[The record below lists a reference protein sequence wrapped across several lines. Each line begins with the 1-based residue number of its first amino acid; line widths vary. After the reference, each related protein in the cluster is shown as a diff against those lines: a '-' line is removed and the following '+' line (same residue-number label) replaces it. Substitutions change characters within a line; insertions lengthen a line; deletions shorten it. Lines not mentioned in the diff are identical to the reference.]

1 MNIYNWLYVYLRK
14 SPVVDG
20 RVKRDMEG
28 LEVRYPVILSSKE
41 KDIARKIVKAFGQI
55 GTPYI
60 HTYVHTYIHTYMQ
73 QDINTCIHTY
83 SIPTYTFIQT
93 DVYIYIYIM

>member
-1 MNIYNWLYVYLRK
+1 MDIYNWLYVYLRK

-60 HTYVHTYIHTYMQ
+60 HTYIHTYLHTYIHTARYKYM
-73 QDINTCIHTY
+73 HTY
-83 SIPTYTFIQT
+83 I
-93 DVYIYIYIM
+93 

>member
-1 MNIYNWLYVYLRK
+1 MYIISHNYAYVYLRK

-55 GTPYI
+55 GTALF
-60 HTYVHTYIHTYMQ
+60 TYIHTYIHKYLMYVYHFCV
-73 QDINTCIHTY
+73 IN
-83 SIPTYTFIQT
+83 FKQ
-93 DVYIYIYIM
+93 

>member
-1 MNIYNWLYVYLRK
+1 MQKHGILHTYIHTYIYTYIQYMDIYNWLYVYLRK

-60 HTYVHTYIHTYMQ
+60 QTYIHTY
-73 QDINTCIHTY
+73 IST
-83 SIPTYTFIQT
+83 
-93 DVYIYIYIM
+93 